1 MVPLVMYLVFHSPC
15 FIGTT
20 EGILG
25 HHLALNASVL
35 AHNASK
41 PQPQTFKML
50 PFPKAGGEKALTS
63 WMKALDYH
71 SGDYPGLLYFDSQE
85 HLIELLTNMSLSDF
99 QNISSRMANRT
110 TALLNETLAFWD
122 GALSKVA
129 SLNASGRVRT

>member
-1 MVPLVMYLVFHSPC
+1 
-15 FIGTT
+15 
-20 EGILG
+20 
-25 HHLALNASVL
+25 
-35 AHNASK
+35 
-41 PQPQTFKML
+41 
-50 PFPKAGGEKALTS
+50 
-63 WMKALDYH
+63 MKALDYH